1 MDNANTTVTFMNP
14 DSEPSQPAVLKA
26 RKITVKFGSSV
37 ILDGVDF
44 VAKSH
49 QLIGV
54 LGPSGSGKS
63 TLLMALSGFR
73 PANEGSVLFNSE
85 DLYDNFESLKRG
97 IGFVPQDD
105 VVPTSL
111 KVERVLKYA
120 ADLRLPDLSPE
131 VREGRVNGVITKMGL
146 SERRKLRVN
155 KLSGGQRKR
164 VSVACELLSRPD
176 LFFADEPTSGLDPA
190 LELSM
195 MQLLREMANEGRI
208 IIVTTHIMTS
218 LALLDLVCLLN
229 KGQLAYFGPPDQ
241 IKNYFQVSDFSEIYH
256 LLGTRP
262 PTEWRNAFQKHPLF
276 TEYLSSALRST
287 L

>member
-1 MDNANTTVTFMNP
+1 MQ
-14 DSEPSQPAVLKA
+14 SEPNSPQTYALKA
-26 RKITVKFGSSV
+26 RQITVSFGRNT
-37 ILDGVDF
+37 ILNSVDF
-44 VAKSH
+44 VARSR

-73 PANEGSVLFNSE
+73 PAHEGSVLFNNQN
-85 DLYDNFESLKRG
+85 LYEKFESLKRN

-131 VREGRVNGVITKMGL
+131 AREGRVNGVIQKMGL
-146 SERRKLRVN
+146 SERRNLRVN

-164 VSVACELLSRPD
+164 VSVACELLSRPE

-195 MQLLREMANEGRI
+195 MQLLREMADEGRI

-229 KGQLAYFGPPDQ
+229 KGQLVYFGPPDQ
-241 IKNYFQVSDFSEIYH
+241 IKAYFQVSDFSEIYH

-262 PTEWRNAFQKHPLF
+262 PAEWRSAFRKHPLF
-276 TEYLSSALRST
+276 NRHLDSALRST